1 MGATMKQLS
10 HLHELSAVYCHRCHS
25 SFPFVHFLCSCFSC
39 DTPCVERIIILGWV
53 LRVRSKRRTAYHIS
67 YLFIPCYGRG
77 RPSEARAAFIGTQRT
92 FKKRMGVWHLG
103 ISGEKS
109 ISRRAGYRHIST
121 LHILKEGRFR
131 LHFRG
136 GRMRRIRQMAR
147 KIGVG
152 NQRNR
157 SAEWTGLPTSS
168 AKSKAFALHRN
179 DGRSGYLVD

>member
-1 MGATMKQLS
+1 MSSRLS
-10 HLHELSAVYCHRCHS
+10 IVTVVI
-25 SFPFVHFLCSCFSC
+25 PHFLSSIFFVLASHAIPPALKESLSWDGCLGFDRSGGPLIIFPICLFL
-39 DTPCVERIIILGWV
+39 VMGEAVRQKQERRLSG
-53 LRVRSKRRTAYHIS
+53 
-67 YLFIPCYGRG
+67 
-77 RPSEARAAFIGTQRT
+77 PSEP

-179 DGRSGYLVD
+179 DGRSGCLVD